1 MNRIRRE
8 KHYEAQDTK
17 VVVDYITDRGQYH
30 AAHWQNELEIIY
42 LLNGNAQIILDGQAV
57 HLVQGEFIVID
68 SNRIFDFQCRESFM
82 QISVHVE
89 KEFLATK
96 IAGEDPANGVRK
108 YYCFRED
115 LTAEQLDPYLETC
128 DLFKQL
134 VSLYIN
140 EPAGYRLKSESIIL
154 DILSHLV
161 RYFSRPAS
169 GLDTPVQSQ
178 DQDRIR
184 QILSY
189 VEEHYSEPFSLGE
202 ISSAFGLSREYFSRL
217 FHQKLGIT
225 LSEHITRVRI
235 AHFYHDLISG
245 DEPVMQ
251 LLEKHGL
258 TNYKQFNRLF
268 REIYGCTPRQLRKI
282 VS

>member
-1 MNRIRRE
+1 MNQVRNE

-17 VVVDYITDRGQYH
+17 VSVDYITDRGQYH
-30 AAHWQNELEIIY
+30 AAHWQNQLEIIY
-42 LLNGNAQIILDGQAV
+42 LLNGNAEIILDGYAV
-57 HLVQGEFIVID
+57 QLVQGEFIVID
-68 SNRIFDFQCRESFM
+68 SNRIFDFQCKESFM

-89 KEFLATK
+89 KEFLAAK
-96 IAGEDPANGVRK
+96 IAGDDPAIGARK
-108 YYCFRED
+108 YYCLRED
-115 LTAEQLDPYLETC
+115 LTSEQLDPYLETC

-140 EPAGYRLKSESIIL
+140 EPTGYRLKTESIIL
-154 DILSHLV
+154 DILYNLV
-161 RYFSRPAS
+161 RFFSRPVP
-169 GLDTPVQSQ
+169 GLDAPVQNQ

-184 QILSY
+184 QILNY
-189 VEEHYSEPFSLGE
+189 IEEHYAEPLSLAQVSSE
-202 ISSAFGLSREYFSRL
+202 FGLSREYFSRL
-217 FHQKLGIT
+217 FHQKLGVT
-225 LSEHITRVRI
+225 LWEHINRVRI

-282 VS
+282 LS